1 MTPARARP
9 AGVHRLERRDPALIV
24 HPADAGQARD
34 IVRHVEISGG
44 SRALDSHIQRPSDAA
59 LK

>member
-1 MTPARARP
+1 
-9 AGVHRLERRDPALIV
+9 VHRLERRDPALIV